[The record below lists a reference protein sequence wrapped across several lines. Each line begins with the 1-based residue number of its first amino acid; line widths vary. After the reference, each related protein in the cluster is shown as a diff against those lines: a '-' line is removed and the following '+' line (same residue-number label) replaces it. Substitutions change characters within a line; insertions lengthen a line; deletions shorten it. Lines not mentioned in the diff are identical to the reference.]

1 MPSFDYPSRPKRQQ
15 EETDRSFV
23 AVLEKM
29 LETNE
34 TITARAV
41 ASRLEGS
48 GLGHASSITRDGW
61 RNNLLNQYK
70 SRQDDLRNLM
80 ERADHSS
87 KTNLI
92 VRLEKANARIAELEA
107 KVDLLTA
114 SHRAMIHAVGEVGG
128 MRAWSRFFDGY
139 KEILDRLHQI
149 DAMPKPA
156 KASVIP
162 FPPYELD
169 NIGRK

>member
-1 MPSFDYPSRPKRQQ
+1 MPSFDFPSRPKKQQ
-15 EETDRSFV
+15 EETDRTFV
-23 AVLEKM
+23 VVLENM

-92 VRLEKANARIAELEA
+92 VRLEKANAKISELEA

-128 MRAWSRFFDGY
+128 MRAWSRFFEGY
-139 KEILDRLHQI
+139 QAVLDRLHEI
-149 DAMPKPA
+149 GAMPRST
-156 KASVIP
+156 KASVVP
-162 FPPYELD
+162 FPSGEIETTD
-169 NIGRK
+169 SQ